1 MFALLRPNAPA
12 EEATIPALLAGP
24 VTGFLALHH
33 AADAGIRREPAA
45 PRSVCVALAAIWASL
60 MDYLDS
66 RTHPIQEDMQFQRR
80 TWLAER
86 IGWIVMAALLVAG
99 LAGIFFHGPLSRTI
113 AKNADESVAIDY
125 ERFAHKTALTH
136 FVIRTS
142 APLPDHVLVRL
153 GPSFANMHDID
164 SIEPRPVRSSGG
176 SYGLEFLFA
185 RSSAGDLGVYVA
197 ARPKRFGLM
206 SLHVEVE
213 GRGALNIAQLVYP

>member
-1 MFALLRPNAPA
+1 
-12 EEATIPALLAGP
+12 
-24 VTGFLALHH
+24 
-33 AADAGIRREPAA
+33 
-45 PRSVCVALAAIWASL
+45 

-66 RTHPIQEDMQFQRR
+66 RSHPIQEDMQFQRR

-113 AKNADESVAIDY
+113 ARNADESVAIDY

-176 SYGLEFLFA
+176 
-185 RSSAGDLGVYVA
+185 DLGVYVA

-206 SLHVEVE
+206 SLQVEVE

>member
-1 MFALLRPNAPA
+1 
-12 EEATIPALLAGP
+12 
-24 VTGFLALHH
+24 
-33 AADAGIRREPAA
+33 
-45 PRSVCVALAAIWASL
+45 
-60 MDYLDS
+60 MDDLDN
-66 RTHPIQEDMQFQRR
+66 RTYPFQEDMQFQRR

-86 IGWIVMAALLVAG
+86 IGWIAMAALLLAG
-99 LAGIFFHGPLSRTI
+99 LAGIFFHGPLSHTVARSS
-113 AKNADESVAIDY
+113 DESISVEY

-136 FVIRTS
+136 LIVRTD

-164 SIEPRPVRSSGG
+164 SLEPRPVRSSGG

-197 ARPKRFGLM
+197 ARPKRFGFM